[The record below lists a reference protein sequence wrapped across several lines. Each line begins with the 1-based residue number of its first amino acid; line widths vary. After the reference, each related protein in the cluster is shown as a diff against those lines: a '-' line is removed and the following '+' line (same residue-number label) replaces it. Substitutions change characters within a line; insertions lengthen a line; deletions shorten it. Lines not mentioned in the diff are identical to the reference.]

1 MLDFKNLTRKTVP
14 DKTLHLILLI
24 GKNPKYNGYQRGLA
38 SIVFTF
44 FDTKTSGGAFK
55 NENRSKK
62 GVAEELYKAI
72 ITKINNR
79 KAHSPLCVIDTHYV
93 LLSKYAWVI
102 PFEDKKGITI
112 TNAFQKL
119 LHKSNRKPNKIWV
132 GQ

>member
-1 MLDFKNLTRKTVP
+1 MLDFKNLTRKTAP

-72 ITKINNR
+72 IRKINNR
-79 KAHSPLCVIDTHYV
+79 KDTHLYALLTLIMCCSV
-93 LLSKYAWVI
+93 NTHGLFLSKI
-102 PFEDKKGITI
+102 KKVL
-112 TNAFQKL
+112 QL
-119 LHKSNRKPNKIWV
+119 LMLSKNCYINLIANQTKY
-132 GQ
+132 G